1 MVDMAPLEIQT
12 QDTMKRHIFLLLFAL
27 IGMNVMA
34 QYSNTE
40 DFEIKP
46 VDIKGSRVFVDGV
59 KLDKYS
65 AAACFSSLDGV
76 DKSEDYLRY
85 RAGYK
90 TGLGLTI
97 GGAAMIPV
105 GYFMFVGGF
114 VGAWTADTDAGLYV
128 GEAIMLLGAGSVVA
142 GAACFIAGI
151 PTLCVYKTRLN
162 RLEKKYNTSLQ
173 IGTSPG
179 GLSLAISF

>member
-1 MVDMAPLEIQT
+1 M
-12 QDTMKRHIFLLLFAL
+12 LFAL
-27 IGMNVMA
+27 IGMGAMA
-34 QYSNTE
+34 QYSSTE
-40 DFEIKP
+40 VLEKKP
-46 VDIKGSRVFVDGV
+46 IDIRGSRVFVDDY

-76 DKSEDYLRY
+76 DWSGEYLKY

-97 GGAAMIPV
+97 GGAAMMPV

-114 VGAWTADTDAGLYV
+114 ICAWTADTDAGLYT
-128 GEAIMLLGAGSVVA
+128 GEALMLLGAGSTVA
-142 GAACFIAGI
+142 GAACFLAGI
-151 PTLCVYKTRLN
+151 PTLCIYKTRLN

>member
-1 MVDMAPLEIQT
+1 
-12 QDTMKRHIFLLLFAL
+12 MKRYILLLLFAL
-27 IGMNVMA
+27 IGMSAMA
-34 QYSNTE
+34 QYSNSAE
-40 DFEIKP
+40 LVNKP
-46 VDIKGSRVFVDGV
+46 LDIRGSRVFVDDC

-65 AAACFSSLDGV
+65 AAACFSSVDGV
-76 DKSEDYLRY
+76 DMSSDYLKY
-85 RAGYK
+85 RTGYK

-114 VGAWTADTDAGLYV
+114 IGAWTADTDAGFYV

>member
-1 MVDMAPLEIQT
+1 
-12 QDTMKRHIFLLLFAL
+12 MKRHILLLLFAL
-27 IGMNVMA
+27 IGMGAMA

-40 DFEIKP
+40 VQEKKT

-65 AAACFSSLDGV
+65 AASCFSSVDGV
-76 DKSEDYLRY
+76 DCSADYLKY

-97 GGAAMIPV
+97 GGAALIPV
-105 GYFMFVGGF
+105 GCGMLYGGAF
-114 VGAWTADTDAGLYV
+114 WAYVALSDAGSYAGMSV
-128 GEAIMLLGAGSVVA
+128 MFLGAGAVVA
-142 GAACFIAGI
+142 GTACFLAGI

-162 RLEKKYNTSLQ
+162 RLEKKHNTSLS
-173 IGTSPG
+173 IGASG
-179 GLSLAISF
+179 NGFSMAISF

>member
-1 MVDMAPLEIQT
+1 
-12 QDTMKRHIFLLLFAL
+12 MKRHIFLLLFAL
-27 IGMNVMA
+27 IGMSAMA

-40 DFEIKP
+40 VMWNKP
-46 VDIKGSRVFVDGV
+46 IDMRGSRVFVDDY

-76 DKSEDYLRY
+76 DWSGEYLKY

-97 GGAAMIPV
+97 GGAALIPV
-105 GYFMFVGGF
+105 GCGMLYGGAF
-114 VGAWTADTDAGLYV
+114 WAYVALSDAGSYAGMSV
-128 GEAIMLLGAGSVVA
+128 MFLGAGAVVA
-142 GAACFIAGI
+142 GTACFLAGI

>member
-1 MVDMAPLEIQT
+1 
-12 QDTMKRHIFLLLFAL
+12 MKRHILLLLSAL
-27 IGMNVMA
+27 IGMGAMA

-40 DFEIKP
+40 VQEKRT

-65 AAACFSSLDGV
+65 AASCFSSVDGV
-76 DKSEDYLRY
+76 DRSADYLKY

-97 GGAAMIPV
+97 GGAALIPV
-105 GYFMFVGGF
+105 GCGMLYGGAF
-114 VGAWTADTDAGLYV
+114 WAYVALSDAGSYAGMSV
-128 GEAIMLLGAGSVVA
+128 MFLGAGAVVA
-142 GAACFIAGI
+142 GTACFLAGI

-162 RLEKKYNTSLQ
+162 RLEKKHNTSLS
-173 IGTSPG
+173 IGASG
-179 GLSLAISF
+179 NGFSMAISF